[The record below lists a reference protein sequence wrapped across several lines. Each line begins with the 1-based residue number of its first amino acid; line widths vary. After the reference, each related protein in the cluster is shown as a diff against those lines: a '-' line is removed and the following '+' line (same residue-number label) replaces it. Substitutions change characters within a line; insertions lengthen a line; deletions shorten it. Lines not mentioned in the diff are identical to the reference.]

1 MRGTKGAEAS
11 GLEAFHTLVCVRM
24 CAERVFMQD
33 KAAEMTVTEKRKW
46 KRDKRINYLFIH
58 FADGEN
64 VGEPS
69 HGSCSGMCWSEYF
82 RCGSGD
88 E

>member
-33 KAAEMTVTEKRKW
+33 KAAEMTVTEKRK
-46 KRDKRINYLFIH
+46 
-58 FADGEN
+58 
-64 VGEPS
+64 
-69 HGSCSGMCWSEYF
+69 
-82 RCGSGD
+82 
-88 E
+88 